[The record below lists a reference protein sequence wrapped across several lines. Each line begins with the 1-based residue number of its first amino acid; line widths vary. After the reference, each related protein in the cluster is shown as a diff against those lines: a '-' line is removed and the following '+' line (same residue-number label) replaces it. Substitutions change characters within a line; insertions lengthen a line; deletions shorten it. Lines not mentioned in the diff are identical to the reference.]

1 MSTKSITGTGLLL
14 AVALLAQSLRLMFP
28 FIPNQISV
36 FLIGSITSAT
46 FVLATWRYGWKNGL
60 VIAWV
65 APVVAHLQGMLPLP
79 PFIFITGLGTTTY
92 ILVAHWLQHK
102 PKLLLIIVAALVKA
116 GVLFGGY
123 SLFFSLFQL
132 PSKIVNAMLFVSSWP
147 QLVTSSLGIILALL
161 IMKRVK

>member
-28 FIPNQISV
+28 FIPNQISM

-79 PFIFITGLGTTTY
+79 PFIFITGLGTTAY
-92 ILVAHWLQHK
+92 VLVAHWLQHK

-116 GVLFGGY
+116 GVLFGG
-123 SLFFSLFQL
+123 LFRCFSLYSNFHQRL
-132 PSKIVNAMLFVSSWP
+132 
-147 QLVTSSLGIILALL
+147 
-161 IMKRVK
+161 